1 MKTCSRCGYEKNG
14 DSALQCGLC
23 GGVFGDG
30 QAKDAATTPGTSLG
44 HFRRDF
50 AKEIS
55 DNKIASVSLL
65 IALPIIIAMLGLAFD
80 LWFGTGPMGLLG
92 ALVLAI
98 ILVTISYYN
107 GDREILSLSGA
118 README
124 RDQQLINIVDEMRIA
139 AGLPMPKVYVMDT
152 DAANAFATGRDP
164 QHASVAVTSGLM
176 STLNREELQGV
187 IGHEMSHIRNFD
199 IRYMML
205 VSALVG
211 AVVLLADG
219 MRRGAWYSGGRIGRR
234 ARNAGPFLAILA
246 IVLVIL
252 APIFALLLQMAISR
266 KREFLADAS
275 SVELTRNPLA
285 LASALEKLDMK
296 AVTEPLPNANRAT
309 QHLFIVN
316 PLRSFK
322 MNASALLS
330 THPATEARVRVLRA
344 MA

>member
-1 MKTCSRCGYEKNG
+1 MKTCPRCGYEKNS

-23 GGVFGDG
+23 GGVFGREE
-30 QAKDAATTPGTSLG
+30 AADVATAPTTLG

-80 LWFGTGPMGLLG
+80 LWFGTEPLGVLG

-98 ILVTISYYN
+98 ILVTFSYYS
-107 GDREILSLSGA
+107 GDREILTLSGA
-118 README
+118 REAVPE
-124 RDQQLINIVDEMRIA
+124 HDQQLINVVDEMRIA
-139 AGLPMPKVYVMDT
+139 AGLPMPKVYVIDT
-152 DAANAFATGRDP
+152 EAANAFATGRDP
-164 QHASVAVTSGLM
+164 AHASVAVTSGLVK
-176 STLNREELQGV
+176 TLNREELQGV
-187 IGHEMSHIRNFD
+187 IGHEMSHVRNFD

-205 VSALVG
+205 VAALVG

-219 MRRGAWYSGGRIGRR
+219 MRRGAWYGRGIGRR
-234 ARNAGPFLAILA
+234 ARNAGPLVAILA

-285 LASALEKLDMK
+285 LASALEKLELH
-296 AVTEPLPNANRAT
+296 AVTDPLPNANRAT

-316 PLRSFK
+316 PLRSFT

-330 THPATEARVRVLRA
+330 THPATEARVRVLKA